1 MIERASFPIP
11 TTGWTALLLAGQRP
25 GGDRLADHFG
35 EQWKALVAVGGEAML
50 SRVAKTLLASPEIAR
65 IVVLAQDPQAL
76 TARADTAWLA
86 SEPRITC
93 LSSLSSISLSV
104 SAAAGSVG
112 GPWPVLVTTADHPL
126 LTPAMVAAFVAGVG
140 QTDVAVGMVERR
152 TLLAAYPDNVR
163 TWLKLRGGAWSGAN
177 LFALTSER
185 ARAALDLWATVEA
198 DRKKVARLFAAF
210 GPILALRAATR
221 TISMPDALKIA
232 GRRLGLTASLV
243 PLEFAEAAIDVDKP
257 SDHALA
263 ELILRAR
270 P

>member
-1 MIERASFPIP
+1 M
-11 TTGWTALLLAGQRP
+11 
-25 GGDRLADHFG
+25 
-35 EQWKALVAVGGEAML
+35 
-50 SRVAKTLLASPEIAR
+50 
-65 IVVLAQDPQAL
+65 
-76 TARADTAWLA
+76 
-86 SEPRITC
+86 
-93 LSSLSSISLSV
+93 
-104 SAAAGSVG
+104 
-112 GPWPVLVTTADHPL
+112 
-126 LTPAMVAAFVAGVG
+126 
-140 QTDVAVGMVERR
+140 
-152 TLLAAYPDNVR
+152 
-163 TWLKLRGGAWSGAN
+163 
-177 LFALTSER
+177 FALTSER
-185 ARAALDLWATVEA
+185 ARAAHDLWATVEA